1 MNTTYAVMLRKGQTL
16 EVICS
21 FRFIILVVLTFLLDT
36 FFSMYLDIS
45 IYLGAYQ
52 NDGYYEME

>member
-52 NDGYYEME
+52 NDGYYETE